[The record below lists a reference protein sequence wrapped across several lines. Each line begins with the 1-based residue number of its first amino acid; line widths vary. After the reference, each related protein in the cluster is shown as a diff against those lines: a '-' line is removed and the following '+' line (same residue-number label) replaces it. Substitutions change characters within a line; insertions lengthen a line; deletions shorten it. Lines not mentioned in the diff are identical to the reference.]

1 MWVASLSL
9 KSKLKLVNFNL
20 KLMNFEPKT
29 VILHIHRKMKNYP
42 CPFNGSKILERQR
55 GETEKIQKQ
64 KTANWNPTWLDMGP
78 ACLQGMLITSIT
90 SVSENNQCIKC
101 YANLKHDYV
110 RRI

>member
-9 KSKLKLVNFNL
+9 KSKLKLVNFKL
-20 KLMNFEPKT
+20 KLMNFEPKL

-42 CPFNGSKILERQR
+42 CPFNGSKMLERQH

-64 KTANWNPTWLDMGP
+64 KTRNCNPAWLDMGP
-78 ACLQGMLITSIT
+78 ARLHRMLITSIT
-90 SVSENNQCIKC
+90 SVSENNKCIKC
-101 YANLKHDYV
+101 YANLKHNYV